1 MLSDFLTLKKVTVGG
16 DFKHLS
22 SVLVRLAWF
31 TFEVTFSFI
40 ARPKCLLY
48 DGVGC
53 IGLGVTVAH
62 W

>member
-53 IGLGVTVAH
+53 IGLGVTVAC